1 VSECDEPEECE
12 GLTVTSEVCLMN
24 RLGVVLAADSA
35 TTVKYWN
42 GNAEE
47 VRYFKGANKIF
58 QLSERQPIG
67 IMIYNAVDALRVPW
81 EVIIKE
87 FRGELG
93 AKTFNTI
100 EGYADEFIAF
110 INRDQRLFPADARKA
125 EFEEVLGRAI
135 LKFLIRFHEDK
146 KNGKVVD
153 LVVFFSDSA
162 ANSKVDQSEIKF
174 DLANI
179 GQLRQLFGPFVQAKY
194 DEWLAAFTLTYSALS
209 DPEIDYL
216 ISIAL
221 REVRATSPSTGLV
234 LAGFGDHSVF
244 PEVVHLKSCQF
255 WFDHFSEFERVC
267 DGTSYDVPALVS
279 GYAQTSMIDTL
290 RLGFS
295 DDVLGSVASDARS
308 KCSDLVDQVAASLG
322 GNVAEPDRTK
332 LVDATVDK
340 MVDALFEHAW
350 AQHALPLRRVVGVLP
365 LDEMSTLAETLINLQ
380 SLKEKVTKPSETV
393 GGPVDVAAITR
404 AEGLVWVKRKH
415 YFSAD
420 INSRYFERRGRA

>member
-1 VSECDEPEECE
+1 M
-12 GLTVTSEVCLMN
+12 TSEVCLMN

-58 QLSERQPIG
+58 QLSESQPVG

-87 FRGELG
+87 FRRELG
-93 AKTFNTI
+93 AKSFNSI
-100 EGYADEFIAF
+100 QGYADEFIAF
-110 INRDQRLFPADARKA
+110 MNRDQKLFPAISRKA

-135 LKFLIRFHEDK
+135 LKFFIRFHEDK
-146 KNGKVVD
+146 GAGKVTD
-153 LVVFFSDSA
+153 LA
-162 ANSKVDQSEIKF
+162 AFMSGAMANAKVDQSEVKF

-179 GQLRQLFGPFVQAKY
+179 SQLRQTFGPFAQTKF
-194 DEWLAAFTLTYSALS
+194 DEWLLVFKSTYNTLS
-209 DPEIDYL
+209 DPEIDYVM
-216 ISIAL
+216 SIAL
-221 REVRATSPSTGLV
+221 REVRTTSPSTGLV

-267 DGTSYDVPALVS
+267 EGTSYDVPALVT

-295 DDVLGSVASDARS
+295 DDVLGSVASDARA
-308 KCSDLVDQVAASLG
+308 KCSDLVDQVATSLG
-322 GNVAEPDRTK
+322 GKVAESDRTK

-340 MVDALFEHAW
+340 MVDAMFDHAW

-415 YFSAD
+415 YFSSD